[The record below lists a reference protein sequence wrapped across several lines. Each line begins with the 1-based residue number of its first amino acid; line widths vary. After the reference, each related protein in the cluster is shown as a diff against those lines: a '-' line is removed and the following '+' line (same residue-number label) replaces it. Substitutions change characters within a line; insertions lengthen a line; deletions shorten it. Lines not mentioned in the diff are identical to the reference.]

1 MGGADSLKKHELA
14 KMLTRAGLSKIQPT
28 VYTRVIGVLLGAFP
42 FLDLFLSRHSFT
54 LFSGPL
60 GYGPFICMYSLL
72 PFWVIKHKFPTGVF
86 AAILVVCSI
95 GSFGALRGIIPFM
108 DYVKVVGSLV
118 IPYTYYWYL
127 WLFLGENVIKAFKL
141 YLKGAY
147 FVSIVGL
154 LVLVDSIFH
163 FGIYEGINSVL
174 RISRHPAEFGIR
186 ISGTLGEPTYFAST
200 IAPAACFSIYNM
212 FFSDSPIREKLREH
226 DFIMGRIPTIVILS
240 ASLLTY
246 STIALAGMFLSVIF
260 VLMMKRQFKTLLASL
275 GAVLLLASIA
285 MNNAEVNNR
294 ITGLLDLSSSM
305 DDGSIEPDAHGSS
318 VVLYNHAVITWENL
332 KRNPLF
338 GSGFA
343 THPVATKEYSIFKG
357 TTYDV
362 ISDMNAQDASSML
375 LRIASELGLFGIA
388 MVALFLTRGFIVL
401 RSTDPTL
408 TILKLISS
416 AFLVAIILN
425 LLRQGNFIL
434 HGFPFFVFGYHFA
447 RKQFNSVKKS

>member
-14 KMLTRAGLSKIQPT
+14 RMLARAGLSKRQPT
-28 VYTRVIGVLLGAFP
+28 VYTRVIGVLLGALP

-60 GYGPFICMYSLL
+60 GYGPFICMYLLL
-72 PFWVIKHKFPTGVF
+72 PFWVIKHKFPTDVF

-108 DYVKVVGSLV
+108 DFVKVVGSLV

-147 FVSIVGL
+147 VVSIVGL
-154 LVLVDSIFH
+154 LVFVDSIFH
-163 FGIYEGINSVL
+163 FGIYEAINSVL
-174 RISRHPAEFGIR
+174 KISRHPAEFGIR

-200 IAPAACFSIYNM
+200 IAPAVCFSIYGM
-212 FFSDSPIREKLREH
+212 FFSNPPIREKLREH
-226 DFIMGRIPTIVILS
+226 DLMMGRIPTIVILT

-275 GAVLLLASIA
+275 GAVMLLTSIA
-285 MNNAEVNNR
+285 ITNAEVNRR

-305 DDGSIEPDAHGSS
+305 EDGSIDSGTHGSS
-318 VVLYNHAVITWENL
+318 VVLYNHAIITWENV

-338 GSGFA
+338 GSGLG
-343 THPVATKEYSIFKG
+343 THPNATKEYSIFKG
-357 TTYDV
+357 TAFDT
-362 ISDMNAQDASSML
+362 ISYMNAPDASSML
-375 LRIASELGLFGIA
+375 LRIASELGLFGLA
-388 MVALFLTRGFIVL
+388 LVVLFLTKGFVVL
-401 RSTDPTL
+401 RSTDPNL

-434 HGFPFFVFGYHFA
+434 NGFPFFVFGYHFA
-447 RKQFNSVKKS
+447 RKQFDSAKKS

>member
-1 MGGADSLKKHELA
+1 
-14 KMLTRAGLSKIQPT
+14 
-28 VYTRVIGVLLGAFP
+28 
-42 FLDLFLSRHSFT
+42 
-54 LFSGPL
+54 
-60 GYGPFICMYSLL
+60 MYLLL
-72 PFWVIKHKFPTGVF
+72 PFWVIKHKFPTDVF

-108 DYVKVVGSLV
+108 DFVKVVGSLV

-127 WLFLGENVIKAFKL
+127 WLFLGENVIRAFKL

-147 FVSIVGL
+147 VVSIVGL
-154 LVLVDSIFH
+154 LVFVDSLFH
-163 FGIYEGINSVL
+163 FGIYEAINSVL
-174 RISRHPAEFGIR
+174 KISRHPAEFGIR

-200 IAPAACFSIYNM
+200 IAPAAYFSIYNM

-226 DFIMGRIPTIVILS
+226 DFIMGRIPTIIILL
-240 ASLLTY
+240 AFLLTY

-275 GAVLLLASIA
+275 GAVLLLATIA
-285 MNNAEVNNR
+285 MTNVEVNNR
-294 ITGLLDLSSSM
+294 IRGLLDLSSSM
-305 DDGSIEPDAHGSS
+305 DDGSINPDAHGSS
-318 VVLYNHAVITWENL
+318 VVLYNHAIITWENL

-338 GSGFA
+338 GSGLA
-343 THPVATKEYSIFKG
+343 THRVATTEYSIFKG
-357 TTYDV
+357 TAYDA

-388 MVALFLTRGFIVL
+388 MVTLFLTKGFVVL

-434 HGFPFFVFGYHFA
+434 NGFPFFVFGYHFA
-447 RKQFNSVKKS
+447 RKQFDIAKEKLAGRSEPFLQLEERQLVESVRKLTDENGQNR